1 MKSVENIVFQQLLG
15 DKTKRRTSNTEAD
28 RLEQAM
34 TYQDFF
40 QGQKTYLN
48 KSVFYLMLNLRRL
61 ECFRKLP

>member
-1 MKSVENIVFQQLLG
+1 MMKSVENSVFQQLLG

-48 KSVFYLMLNLRRL
+48 K
-61 ECFRKLP
+61 